1 MASFNVQSLRPDIT
15 AILAS
20 ADRSSV
26 SAKAVR
32 KALQSKYPELN
43 VKLHKAEIDEMT
55 TAIFTASPD
64 PAAVDAPKP
73 HLPSFHKLK
82 RERSPSGEP
91 TSSPAFPLEK
101 VKGPSKYEE
110 SDEELARRL
119 QAEYAQ
125 PVGRATRNGG
135 ANSKPRKPIKKK
147 KSKSRVSDD
156 DDDDDDDKPK
166 KKRKVSQTGFNK
178 PHLLS
183 PEMAEVCGQEVL
195 SRPGVTKALWNLQ
208 DPNKKTDIL
217 PDETL
222 KRVLPFDRIKSVSPF
237 PALLVST
244 NRPFSFYSSFTMA
257 KHISPHLFPYDPEEH
272 GHLSGAVEPVENE
285 VKSEDLVNSDSE

>member
-195 SRPGVTKALWNLQ
+195 SRPGVTKALWKYIKANDLQ

-222 KRVLPFDRIKSVSPF
+222 KRVLPFDRI
-237 PALLVST
+237 
-244 NRPFSFYSSFTMA
+244 NSFTMA

>member
-156 DDDDDDDKPK
+156 DDDDDDGDKPK

-195 SRPGVTKALWNLQ
+195 SRPGVTKALWKYIKANDLQ

-222 KRVLPFDRIKSVSPF
+222 KRVLPFDRI
-237 PALLVST
+237 
-244 NRPFSFYSSFTMA
+244 NSFTMA

>member
-1 MASFNVQSLRPDIT
+1 MASFNVQSLKPDIT

-32 KALQSKYPELN
+32 KALQAKYPDLN

-55 TAIFTASPD
+55 TAIFTASSD
-64 PAAVDAPKP
+64 PAAAKAPSPEPAKP

-82 RERSPSGEP
+82 RERSPSDEP
-91 TSSPAFPLEK
+91 TSSPAFPLNK
-101 VKGPSKYEE
+101 VKSASKRKEE

-135 ANSKPRKPIKKK
+135 ANSKPKKPIKKK
-147 KSKSRVSDD
+147 KSKSRVSD

-195 SRPGVTKALWNLQ
+195 SRPGVTKALWKYIKANDLQ

-222 KRVLPFDRIKSVSPF
+222 KRVLPFDRI
-237 PALLVST
+237 
-244 NRPFSFYSSFTMA
+244 NSFTMA